1 MKRET
6 LRPVDVIAKTGKWLL
21 LAFFLIITL
30 VPLLWLVIS
39 SFKTN
44 IELQTKPFS
53 LPSVW
58 NFSNYAEA
66 IRISG
71 LPQLFLHSVIIALAA
86 TALNLIVTSMGAF
99 AFSRERFRFQNIL
112 LNLMLAG
119 VLVPIIAF
127 MVPYFKLISGFK
139 IYDTLWALI
148 LTYAAINIP
157 ISLFLVTGF
166 MRAIPRELEEA
177 GVMDGCTFWQRYARI
192 ILPLSKVGLVTA
204 GTFVF
209 LFAWN
214 EFIYALLLTSSMKA
228 RTLQLGIR
236 FFKSQFIT
244 DYTSMFAAITLTI
257 IPSIAVYI
265 FFHERIIKGL
275 TAGALKG

>member
-1 MKRET
+1 MR
-6 LRPVDVIAKTGKWLL
+6 G
-21 LAFFLIITL
+21 
-30 VPLLWLVIS
+30 
-39 SFKTN
+39 
-44 IELQTKPFS
+44 
-53 LPSVW
+53 
-58 NFSNYAEA
+58 
-66 IRISG
+66 
-71 LPQLFLHSVIIALAA
+71 
-86 TALNLIVTSMGAF
+86 
-99 AFSRERFRFQNIL
+99 
-112 LNLMLAG
+112 
-119 VLVPIIAF
+119 
-127 MVPYFKLISGFK
+127 
-139 IYDTLWALI
+139 
-148 LTYAAINIP
+148 IP
-157 ISLFLVTGF
+157 G
-166 MRAIPRELEEA
+166 ELEEA
-177 GVMDGCTFWQRYARI
+177 GVMDGCSFWQRYSRI
-192 ILPLSKVGLVTA
+192 IMPLSKIGLVTA